1 MEAMKTGNGDLA
13 ISSAKQYPESVLRYQ
28 VIARELLNSK
38 LTIQALDVARSG
50 LDFNPNQA
58 NLWAIILITPEV
70 PIEERI
76 KAKAKLLELDPLNKE
91 VIDYEI
97 N

>member
-28 VIARELLNSK
+28 TITKELLGSK
-38 LTIQALDVARSG
+38 LIIQALDLARSG
-50 LDFNPNQA
+50 IDFNPNHA
-58 NLWAIILITPEV
+58 NLWAIILVTPEA
-70 PIEERI
+70 PIEERM

-91 VIDYEI
+91 LIDYVI